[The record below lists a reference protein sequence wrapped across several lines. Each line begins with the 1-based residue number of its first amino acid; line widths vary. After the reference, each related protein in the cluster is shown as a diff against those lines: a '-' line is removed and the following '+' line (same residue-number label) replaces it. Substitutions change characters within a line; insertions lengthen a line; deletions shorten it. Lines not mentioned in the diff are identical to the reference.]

1 MYKIFLVEDDLT
13 IAREIAAHLG
23 AQGFE
28 VQAAE
33 DFRDVTAAF
42 AAAAPHLVLMDITL
56 PFYSGYYWCAQIRA
70 VSQVPILFL
79 SSAADNMNIVMAV
92 NMGGDDFLA
101 KPFDLGVLVA
111 KIQALL
117 RRAYDFGGPADLLQR
132 GEAVLDLGTGNL
144 NWRGQSLELTKNE
157 LRILKVL
164 FEAKGKVVSR
174 DALMASLWA
183 TDCYIDDNT
192 LTVNVARL
200 RKKLEGIGLEG
211 MIRTKKGM
219 GYQVE

>member
-1 MYKIFLVEDDLT
+1 MYKIFLVEDDAT
-13 IAREIAAHLG
+13 IARAITAHLTSW
-23 AQGFE
+23 GFE
-28 VQAAE
+28 VQAVE
-33 DFRDVTAAF
+33 NFRDVTAEF
-42 AAAAPHLVLMDITL
+42 AAAAPHLVLMDIGL
-56 PFYSGYYWCAQIRA
+56 PFFSGYHWCAQIRA

-117 RRAYDFGGPADLLQR
+117 RRAYDFGGSADLMQR
-132 GEAVLDLGTGNL
+132 GEVLLDLGAGNL
-144 NWRGQSLELTKNE
+144 TWHGQKLELTRNE

-174 DALMASLWA
+174 DALMAGLWA

-211 MIRTKKGM
+211 LIKTKKGM

>member
-1 MYKIFLVEDDLT
+1 MYKIFLVEDDAT
-13 IAREIAAHLG
+13 IAKAITAHLTSW
-23 AQGFE
+23 GFE
-28 VQAAE
+28 VQTVE
-33 DFRDVTAAF
+33 NFQDVTAEF
-42 AAAAPHLVLMDITL
+42 AAAAPHLVLMDIGL
-56 PFYSGYYWCAQIRA
+56 PFYSGYHWCAQIRA

-101 KPFDLGVLVA
+101 KPFDLSVLVA
-111 KIQALL
+111 KIQAML
-117 RRAYDFGGPADLLQR
+117 RRAYDFGGSADLMQR
-132 GEAVLDLGTGNL
+132 GEVLLDLGTGNL
-144 NWRGQSLELTKNE
+144 TWHGQKLELTRNE
-157 LRILKVL
+157 LRILKVF

-174 DALMASLWA
+174 DALMAGLWA

-211 MIRTKKGM
+211 LIKTKKGM
-219 GYQVE
+219 GYQIE